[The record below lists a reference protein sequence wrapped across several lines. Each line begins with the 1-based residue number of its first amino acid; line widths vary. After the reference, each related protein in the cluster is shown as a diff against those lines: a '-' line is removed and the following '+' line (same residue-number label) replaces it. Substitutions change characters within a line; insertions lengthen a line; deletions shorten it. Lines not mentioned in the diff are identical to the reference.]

1 MKSIL
6 ALALGLLVATTSLQA
21 SPASDAIRKNIV
33 DYYSAAG
40 ADRGSPRMQAALD
53 ALSAQARD
61 ATAPGLLL
69 ANGSF
74 SDINYKDVPDGGW
87 SPWAHTQRLFTMAKA
102 YRTPGQPFYGDPRLR
117 AQIES
122 ALAFVPSYYGV
133 TTLPNGNWWFWTL
146 GVPLDLGPTLVLM
159 QGDISDKVMND
170 CLTTLA
176 WHIGGNAYS
185 KGLVGPAPTGEN
197 LVWSSFTHLCL
208 GALNDDAP
216 MLGSVRDAMAAAC
229 ATTAGDGIQA
239 DNSFHQHGA
248 QLYTGGYGGSF
259 ANDVSKYALLTRGT
273 DFALPPASL
282 DSFTNYIA
290 GGVAWSLEGNYFD
303 VSAIGREVA
312 RPTTTGYNGIA
323 ALLQSSQFASARRD
337 DIRAASAQMLRSWQW
352 SLPPELA
359 ALAAIEERAT
369 LTSAWPAGHQH
380 YWLSDYTVHRRPGW
394 LASVKMFSSRTKSGE
409 NTNGENARGSRQ
421 SDGRF
426 YLVMDGSEYFGREIW
441 PAYDWARLPGIT
453 VEQKADTASN
463 VYGIGTRSFAG
474 GASDGRNG
482 VSAMDLQPVG
492 SSLTAKKSWFFFD
505 DTIVF
510 LTNSITLPAS
520 NRVETIVQQWPLA
533 NAASPLIR
541 GANWLWCENIGYY
554 VYPQTASLNV
564 TREVHTGTW
573 QSLGA
578 SDDATPK
585 SATFLTMWLDHGT
598 APVNADAAYAVVP
611 NTTASAM
618 SSYLAPAIVANNGTA
633 SAVRSGAAL
642 GIVFW
647 SAGSVAGYQSTL
659 PCIVYAVSN
668 GGTIDIYAADP
679 ANGNGTYQLTV
690 PSLVAGVRA
699 TTLTLPRNGGK
710 TVHVTIAPPALKRR
724 AAR

>member
-1 MKSIL
+1 MKSL
-6 ALALGLLVATTSLQA
+6 LSLLLGLLLVSSAQA
-21 SPASDAIRKNIV
+21 SPSSDAIQKNIV

-40 ADRGSPRMQAALD
+40 ADRTSPRMQAALE
-53 ALSAQARD
+53 ALASQTRD

-87 SPWAHTQRLFTMAKA
+87 SPWAHTQRLFTMARA
-102 YRTPGQPFYGDPRLR
+102 YRTPGQPFYGDPQLR
-117 AQIES
+117 GQIES
-122 ALAFVPSYYGV
+122 ALAYVPSYYGV

-146 GVPLDLGPTLVLM
+146 GVPLDLGPTLLLM
-159 QGDISDKVMND
+159 KGDVSDKVMND
-170 CLTTLA
+170 CLSTLS
-176 WHIGGNAYS
+176 WHIGGNAFS

-208 GALNDDAP
+208 GVLKDDAA
-216 MLGSVRDAMAAAC
+216 MLGSVRDAMAGVC
-229 ATTAGDGIQA
+229 ATTTGDGIQA

-248 QLYTGGYGGSF
+248 QLYTGGYGASF

-273 DFALPPASL
+273 DYALPPAAL
-282 DSFTNYIA
+282 DAFAGYIA
-290 GGVAWSLEGNYFD
+290 DGVAWSLQGNYFD

-323 ALLQSSQFASARRD
+323 SLLQSSQFPSSRLSDIRTASAE
-337 DIRAASAQMLRSWQW
+337 MLRSWQW
-352 SLPPELA
+352 SLPPEVA
-359 ALAAIEERAT
+359 ALAAISEIAAVAG
-369 LTSAWPAGHQH
+369 AWPSGHQH

-394 LASVKMFSSRTKSGE
+394 FASVKMFSSRTKSGE
-409 NTNGENARGSRQ
+409 NTNGENALGSRQ

-426 YLVMDGSEYFGREIW
+426 YLVIDGSEYFGREIW
-441 PAYDWARLPGIT
+441 PAYDWTRLPGIT
-453 VEQKADTASN
+453 VEQKADTAN
-463 VYGIGTRSFAG
+463 NAYALGTRSFAG

-492 SSLTAKKSWFFFD
+492 SALTAKKSWFFFD

-510 LTNSITLPAS
+510 LTNSITLPAQ

-533 NAASPLIR
+533 NAASPLLR
-541 GANWLWCENIGYY
+541 GANWLWCENVGYY
-554 VYPQTASLNV
+554 IYPQSAALNV
-564 TREVHTGTW
+564 TRQQRSGTW

-598 APVNADAAYAVVP
+598 APVNDDAAYAIVP
-611 NTTASAM
+611 NIAAPAM
-618 SSYLAPAIVANNGTA
+618 NSFVAPAIVANDA
-633 SAVRSGAAL
+633 HVSAVRSGSTL

-647 SAGSVAGYQSTL
+647 TAGSFAGYQSTL
-659 PCIVYAVSN
+659 PCIVYAVTN
-668 GGTIDIYAADP
+668 GQTIDIDAADP
-679 ANGNGTYQLTV
+679 TNGNGTYQLTV
-690 PSLVAGVRA
+690 PSPVAGVRA
-699 TTLTLPRNGGK
+699 TTVTLPRNGGRS
-710 TVHVTIAPPALKRR
+710 VHVTIAPPVLKRR
-724 AAR
+724 ATR